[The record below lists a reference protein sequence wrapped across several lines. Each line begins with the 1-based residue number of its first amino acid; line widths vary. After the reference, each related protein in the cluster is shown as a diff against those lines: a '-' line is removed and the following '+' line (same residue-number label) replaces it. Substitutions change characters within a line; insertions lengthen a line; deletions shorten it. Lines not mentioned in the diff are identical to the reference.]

1 MSRKRKPRRRKTD
14 RMRRGKRP
22 EVYMRRRGCARSL
35 FGFVALAGLVAMTW
49 LSEPCCV
56 YRQPRP
62 PGVRPPTRRK
72 H

>member
-35 FGFVALAGLVAMTW
+35 FGLVALAWLVVLTE
-49 LSEPCCV
+49 LTNPCC
-56 YRQPRP
+56 YRQPP
-62 PGVRPPTRRK
+62 LPGVRPLPRRK